1 MQLIPMSMEEGPE
14 LSVPDSIDVHKVA
27 KIYERPNYTTDN
39 SLVFIEELVLETE
52 RGQGR
57 IYHTKYV

>member
-1 MQLIPMSMEEGPE
+1 MAMDEAPDLIVPE
-14 LSVPDSIDVHKVA
+14 NIDVSKMA
-27 KIYERPNYTTDN
+27 RTYERPNYTTDN

-57 IYHTKYV
+57 IYHTK